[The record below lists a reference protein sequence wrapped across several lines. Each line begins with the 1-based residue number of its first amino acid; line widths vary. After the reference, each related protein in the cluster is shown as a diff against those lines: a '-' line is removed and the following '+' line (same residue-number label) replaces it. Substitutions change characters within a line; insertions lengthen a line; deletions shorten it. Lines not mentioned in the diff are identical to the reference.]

1 VSKKQEKKYRSAA
14 RAAGAGIV
22 VEKAQRAVV
31 PAETARRRLH
41 VGCAVLGGAVGGAIV
56 VPALL
61 ERFGVMRSGAWV
73 PAMFAGLAL
82 ALGFPLLYA
91 TSRPARH
98 GPGWQLLTARTVTGN
113 RTVDLSKLTRIRRV
127 RVPSK
132 AGWLDEFWIED
143 CRGVVLLVGKE
154 ALMGPVGQAVVHSS
168 GISGSLG
175 TVKISRHAAVGLG
188 LSEPSTGYRAARA
201 CADALLGILAPGA
214 VAALGIL
221 ASWLTRS
228 A

>member
-1 VSKKQEKKYRSAA
+1 MSKKQEKKFRSAA

-22 VEKAQRAVV
+22 VEKASRAAV
-31 PAETARRRLH
+31 PAETSRRRLH
-41 VGCAVLGGAVGGAIV
+41 VGAAVLGGAVGGAIV

-61 ERFGVMRSGAWV
+61 ERFGAMRSGAWV

-82 ALGFPLLYA
+82 ALGFPLLY
-91 TSRPARH
+91 TTFRSVRH
-98 GPGWQLLTARTVTGN
+98 GPGWQLVTARTVTGD
-113 RTVDLSKLTRIRRV
+113 RTVDLSKLTQIRRV

-132 AGWLDEFWIED
+132 TGWLDQFWIKD
-143 CRGVVLLVGKE
+143 CRGVALLADKE
-154 ALMGPVGQAVVHSS
+154 VLMGPIGQAKVHSS

-175 TVKISRHAAVGLG
+175 TLKISRHAAVGLG
-188 LSEPSTGYRAARA
+188 LTEPSTAYRAARA
-201 CADALLGILAPGA
+201 CADALLGLLIPWA

-221 ASWLTRS
+221 ASWLIRS

>member
-1 VSKKQEKKYRSAA
+1 VSKKRKKYRSAA

-22 VEKAQRAVV
+22 VEKASRAAV

-41 VGCAVLGGAVGGAIV
+41 GGSAVLGGVVGGAIV

-82 ALGFPLLYA
+82 ALGFPLLY
-91 TSRPARH
+91 TTFRH
-98 GPGWQLLTARTVTGN
+98 GPGWQLVTARTVTGD
-113 RTVDLSKLTRIRRV
+113 RTVDLSKLTQIRRV

-132 AGWLDEFWIED
+132 AGWLDQFWIKD
-143 CRGVVLLVGKE
+143 CRGVVLLVDKE
-154 ALMGPVGQAVVHSS
+154 VLMGPIGQAVVHSS

-188 LSEPSTGYRAARA
+188 LNEPSTAYRAARA
-201 CADALLGILAPGA
+201 CADALLGILTPGA

>member
-1 VSKKQEKKYRSAA
+1 MSKKKKHHAA
-14 RAAGAGIV
+14 VRAAGAGIV
-22 VEKAQRAVV
+22 VEKGQRAAV
-31 PAETARRRLH
+31 PAEMARRRLH
-41 VGCAVLGGAVGGAIV
+41 VGSAVLGGAVGSAIV

-82 ALGFPLLYA
+82 AMGFPLLYMA
-91 TSRPARH
+91 FRSVRH
-98 GPGWQLLTARTVTGN
+98 GPGWQLLTARTVTGR
-113 RTVDLSKLTRIRRV
+113 RTVDLSKLTHIRRV

-132 AGWLDEFWIED
+132 TGWLDQFWIKD

-154 ALMGPVGQAVVHSS
+154 ALMGPIGQAVVHSS
-168 GISGSLG
+168 GVSGSLG
-175 TVKISRHAAVGLG
+175 TVKVSRHAAVGLG
-188 LSEPSTGYRAARA
+188 LNEPSTAQQAARA
-201 CADALLGILAPGA
+201 CADVLLGILAPWA

>member
-1 VSKKQEKKYRSAA
+1 VSKKQKKYRSAA

-22 VEKAQRAVV
+22 VEKASRAAV

-41 VGCAVLGGAVGGAIV
+41 GGSAVLGGVVGGAIV

-61 ERFGVMRSGAWV
+61 ERFGAMRSGAWV

-82 ALGFPLLYA
+82 ALGIPLLY
-91 TSRPARH
+91 TTFRSVRH

-113 RTVDLSKLTRIRRV
+113 RTIDLSKLTQIRRV

-132 AGWLDEFWIED
+132 AGWLDQFWIKD
-143 CRGVVLLVGKE
+143 CRGVVLLVDKE
-154 ALMGPVGQAVVHSS
+154 VLMGPIGQAVVHSS

-188 LSEPSTGYRAARA
+188 LNEPSTAYRAARA
-201 CADALLGILAPGA
+201 CADALLGILTPGA

>member
-1 VSKKQEKKYRSAA
+1 MSKKQRKKYRSAA

-22 VEKAQRAVV
+22 VEKARRAAV
-31 PAETARRRLH
+31 PAKTARRRLH
-41 VGCAVLGGAVGGAIV
+41 VGAATLGGAVGGTIV

-61 ERFGVMRSGAWV
+61 ERFGVIRSGAWV

-82 ALGFPLLYA
+82 ALSFRLLYA
-91 TSRPARH
+91 TFRPVRH
-98 GPGWQLLTARTVTGN
+98 GPGWQLVTARTVTGS
-113 RTVDLSKLTRIRRV
+113 RTVDLSKLTHIRRV

-132 AGWLDEFWIED
+132 AGWLDEFWVKD
-143 CRGVVLLVGKE
+143 CRGVVLLVDKKV
-154 ALMGPVGQAVVHSS
+154 LMGPIGQAVVHSS

-188 LSEPSTGYRAARA
+188 LNEPSTAYRAARA
-201 CADALLGILAPGA
+201 CADVLLGILAPGA